1 MSNKKLI
8 QQYVGTG
15 AILPEYQVDKLSDN
29 FKKSYLRRRLQQYG
43 ANNGWV
49 SNSLRPY
56 EIALIDDESL
66 GKYVSKL
73 TPAQVTELLDNSESS
88 SEGIKDRVITKIG
101 EYTSPMVLRST
112 RVIKTLFDTTSKANE
127 IYIKRM
133 PTIGFSEN
141 ASTPI
146 LELLQQTTDVDA
158 MSEAIDKYYPNLI
171 KRSILE
177 MPDFNSVALFNT
189 NFDQDGMVRLLSRL
203 GLLGNILLND
213 NNVIVAAKKIGLDAV
228 KNHFDKV
235 FNSMVDKFGDEA
247 KDKIFSIVPENSQ
260 DPEGMKELFKM
271 LGYG

>member
-1 MSNKKLI
+1 MSNKQLI
-8 QQYVGTG
+8 QQYVSTG
-15 AILPEYQVDKLSDN
+15 AILSEYQVSKLSDN

-43 ANNGWV
+43 ANNGWI

-66 GKYVSKL
+66 GKYVSEL
-73 TPAQVTELLDNSESS
+73 TPAQVTELLDSSESAS
-88 SEGIKDRVITKIG
+88 GEIKDRVIDRVG
-101 EYTSPMVLRST
+101 EYANPMVLRSS
-112 RVIKTLFDTTSKANE
+112 RVIKTLFDATPKANE

-133 PTIGFSEN
+133 SSIGFSEN
-141 ASTPI
+141 ASTPV

-177 MPDFNSVALFNT
+177 MPDFNSVALFNA

-213 NNVIVAAKKIGLDAV
+213 NNVIVAAKKIGLDVV

-235 FNSMVDKFGDEA
+235 FNSMVDKFGDET

-260 DPEGMKELFKM
+260 DPNGMKELLKM
-271 LGYG
+271 LDYE